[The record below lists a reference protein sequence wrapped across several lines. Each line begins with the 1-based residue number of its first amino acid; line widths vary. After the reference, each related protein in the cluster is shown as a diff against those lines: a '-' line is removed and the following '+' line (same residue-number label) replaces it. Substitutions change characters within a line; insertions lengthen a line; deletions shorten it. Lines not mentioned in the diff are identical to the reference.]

1 MKKTIVLC
9 LFAIL
14 NSCFS
19 YSQSRSLIVLDSVSK
34 VPLKYASV
42 NFLNGFG
49 VYSDEDGQFT
59 ITDKTIASIEISHV
73 SYDSKKISV
82 SEINDTIILLTPKTI
97 ELNEIIVKRI
107 EKFKTAKSLTVKSQG
122 HKDYN
127 KLYFSA
133 IGLQLAFRI
142 NSAEKQSYLKNIE
155 IPLLREKDD
164 ATRKLYPEKK
174 YPYKTLIKIEV
185 LESVN
190 DSPGE
195 KLYDFATYEIIDSE
209 KIKNSFIYEFTEDI
223 EIPENGLYIGV
234 TFIGSVDESNS
245 LIFEMPYSIN
255 SKYEKDL
262 KFIKWLLPNIPI
274 IERKSGMKTMY
285 RFNYEKEPIWKQIE
299 KPTIYFRNK
308 EYPIFDVSIGY
319 KVDVME

>member
-9 LFAIL
+9 LLAIL
-14 NSCFS
+14 SSCFS
-19 YSQSRSLIVLDSVSK
+19 YSQSRKLIVLDSISK
-34 VPLKYASV
+34 VPLKYASI
-42 NFLNGFG
+42 NFLNGYG

-59 ITDKTIASIEISHV
+59 IADKTIESIEVSHV
-73 SYDSKKISV
+73 SYYSRKMYVSKL
-82 SEINDTIILLTPKTI
+82 NDTIILLKPKMI
-97 ELNEIIVKRI
+97 ELEEIVVKRI
-107 EKFKTAKSLTVKSQG
+107 EKLKATKSVTVKPQT

-127 KLYFSA
+127 KLFYSA
-133 IGLQLAFRI
+133 IGLQLALKI

-209 KIKNSFIYEFTEDI
+209 KIKNSFIYEFKEEI

-234 TFIGSVDESNS
+234 TFIGSVDESNN

-274 IERKSGMKTMY
+274 IERKSDTKTMY
-285 RFNYEKEPIWKQIE
+285 RFNNEKEPIWKQIE

-308 EYPIFDVSIGY
+308 EYPIFDVGIGY
-319 KVDVME
+319 KIDVME